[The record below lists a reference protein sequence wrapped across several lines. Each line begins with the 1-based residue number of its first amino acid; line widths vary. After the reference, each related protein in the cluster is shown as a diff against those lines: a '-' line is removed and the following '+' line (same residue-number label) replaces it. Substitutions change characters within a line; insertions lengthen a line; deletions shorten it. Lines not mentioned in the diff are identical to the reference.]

1 MDNIAKSNSEVSQS
15 AIQNFKQEA
24 EQELFSILD
33 YWMQYSVDEVN
44 GGFFGRIDNSNNVDS
59 SAPKGAVL
67 NTRILYAFAAA
78 YNQYE
83 NENYLRIA
91 TRAYEYIEKHF
102 FDKEYGGVFWTV
114 DAKGNIVDSRK
125 QIYAQA
131 FCIYGL
137 SEYYAATQNKNA
149 LNTALQLYESIEE
162 YSYDA
167 LMKGYLEAF
176 TREWGEP
183 DDFRLSEKDANEKK
197 TMNTHLHIVEAYANL
212 YKVHPSL
219 PLKEKIIELLELFDR
234 YFIDKQTFHLKLFFD
249 EVWREKSNIISFG
262 HDIEATWL
270 LQTCAEI
277 ISDEKLIEI
286 FKHHAIKIT
295 DATLEALDNDGGIW
309 YEYDALNKRL
319 TEEKHWWAQAEAM
332 VGFFNAYQ
340 ITNDKKYLALAF
352 NNWQFIKENIID
364 RKNGEWFWGV
374 KKDHSVIQNED
385 KVGLW
390 KGPYHNSRA
399 CMQIVQ
405 RINKL
410 QEG

>member
-1 MDNIAKSNSEVSQS
+1 MENIAKSNSEIFY

-24 EQELFSILD
+24 EQELFSILN
-33 YWMQYSVDEVN
+33 YWMQYSVDEMN
-44 GGFFGRIDNSNNVDS
+44 GGFFGKIDNNNNADF

-67 NTRILYAFAAA
+67 NARILYAFSSA
-78 YNQYE
+78 YNQYK

-91 TRAYEYIEKHF
+91 TRACEYLGKHF
-102 FDKEYGGVFWTV
+102 FDKEFGGVFWTV
-114 DAKGNIVDSRK
+114 DANGNMLDSKK

-137 SEYYAATQNKNA
+137 SEYYATTQNKNA

-176 TREWGEP
+176 TSEWGEP

-219 PLKEKIIELLELFDR
+219 ALKEKIIELLELFDR
-234 YFIDKQTFHLKLFFD
+234 YFIDKETFHLKLFFD

-262 HDIEATWL
+262 HDIEAAWL
-270 LQTCAEI
+270 LQSCAEMI
-277 ISDEKLIEI
+277 ADEKLIET
-286 FKHHAIKIT
+286 FKHHAIKIA

-309 YEYDALNKRL
+309 YEYDALNKKL
-319 TEEKHWWAQAEAM
+319 IEEKHWWAQAEAM

-340 ITNDKKYLALAF
+340 ITNDKKYLAFAF

-364 RKNGEWFWGV
+364 KKNGEWFWGV
-374 KKDHSVIQNED
+374 KKDHSVMQNED

-399 CMQIVQ
+399 CLQIVQ
-405 RINKL
+405 RINRL